1 MTCATFFLKHSDSNL
16 SIFDVKK
23 EGCLSE
29 KDVSA
34 CLFNLAEFLPN
45 LQPAP
50 LKDKAKAMPN
60 MTIEETYRNFTSTT
74 TLQRLVN
81 GFIEGLK
88 SSYCIREM
96 EETKQV
102 VTSYDLSLR
111 GDLVK
116 YTLVDFLFAFRQ
128 SDDLQQR
135 IFSSQNFE
143 AAVQKDK
150 DGCFKDTL
158 TKKTTRVL
166 GKKETKKLIEFSANE
181 ELRDLYLS
189 DDARIQRALD
199 NVGESEDGGPG
210 VVKTSVFLSLDQR
223 KP

>member
-1 MTCATFFLKHSDSNL
+1 MTKQLYYEDIFLESVEDL
-16 SIFDVKK
+16 FRAFDVKK
-23 EGCLSE
+23 EGRLTE
-29 KDVSA
+29 KDISA
-34 CLFNLAEFLPN
+34 SLFYLAEFLPN

-50 LKDKAKAMPN
+50 LKDRAKAMPN

-81 GFIEGLK
+81 GFIEALK

-96 EETKQV
+96 EETQQV

-128 SDDLQQR
+128 SEDLQQR
-135 IFSSQNFE
+135 IFSPQNFE
-143 AAVQKDK
+143 AALTKDIS
-150 DGCFKDTL
+150 DCCFKTP
-158 TKKTTRVL
+158 TRVL
-166 GKKETKKLIEFSANE
+166 GTKEIKKLIEFSANK
-181 ELRDLYLS
+181 ELDELHSS
-189 DDARIQRALD
+189 DEACIQRALD

-210 VVKTSVFLSLDQR
+210 VVKMSVFLSLDQR